1 MATPWNDIGV
11 AGMVYTAAW
20 LEHTVGME
28 VVSIGRSAQNATTKE
43 DCVLEL
49 DGSQLFIR
57 IAIRSG
63 WIWLYGCGQDEPS
76 DQLQFL
82 FNPGD
87 GPQRVDDHAK
97 IRSSF
102 GAIRNQVAPL
112 KTDSTR
118 RSWFSGCVRNRVS
131 RARRAVGTRRVE

>member
-82 FNPGD
+82 FNTGD
-87 GPQRVDDHAK
+87 GPQGWTTMRKFVQALE
-97 IRSSF
+97 RSGIKS
-102 GAIRNQVAPL
+102 L
-112 KTDSTR
+112 
-118 RSWFSGCVRNRVS
+118 RSRPIQLGE
-131 RARRAVGTRRVE
+131 VGSADAFVIG